1 MIPPV
6 KNAGSDAW
14 KNPTSFERTS
24 VFDHKMSSVVTEEL
38 FSTQAE
44 LSRERLINIDVTEDQ
59 DIKAPKKTFQKTSQR
74 ETREHGTQIIIHSV

>member
-59 DIKAPKKTFQKTSQR
+59 DIKAPKKTFQKTR

>member
-14 KNPTSFERTS
+14 KNPTSFEHTS

-44 LSRERLINIDVTEDQ
+44 LSRERLINVDVTEDQ
-59 DIKAPKKTFQKTSQR
+59 DIKAPKK

>member
-14 KNPTSFERTS
+14 KNPTSFEHTS
-24 VFDHKMSSVVTEEL
+24 VFDHKISSLVTEEL

-44 LSRERLINIDVTEDQ
+44 LSNTDVTEDQ
-59 DIKAPKKTFQKTSQR
+59 DIKAPKKTFQKTR